1 MFQVISK
8 CNSCISN
15 FLKGLSMLREAE
27 QYLAQAQW
35 VVLQTPNCDPAIKS
49 QLYRDLGLLFIA
61 QGNASEAKKH
71 FAEDVSIMAINF
83 EFVCN
88 VSLLDLSFFCCTWTT
103 SLKNSRRILS
113 FGKCIP
119 YGEQAWHNPLI
130 TWSGKVLH
138 DSWWLLFYI
147 YTIRWFK
154 YGIHTSTISFTLR
167 QLLQLRSNM
176 AIA

>member
-1 MFQVISK
+1 MLQFINK
-8 CNSCISN
+8 CNSYISN
-15 FLKGLSMLREAE
+15 VLGLSMLREAE

-71 FAEDVSIMAINF
+71 FAEDVSIMSINF
-83 EFVCN
+83 EFARN

-103 SLKNSRRILS
+103 SLEDSRRILS

-119 YGEQAWHNPLI
+119 DGEQA
-130 TWSGKVLH
+130 
-138 DSWWLLFYI
+138 
-147 YTIRWFK
+147 
-154 YGIHTSTISFTLR
+154 
-167 QLLQLRSNM
+167 
-176 AIA
+176 